1 MIVFGVIY
9 LSATKLINLN
19 PNFASPNKFVVADDF
34 DVSINSTSIKYDEA
48 ESSDNI
54 LINLNVKNNSDAA
67 YHLISC
73 FFINASQ
80 DSSKIL
86 TEPNENVR
94 NDGIENNTTALGQVI
109 DSGESMELLFAFKL
123 ADYSDVRLS
132 FTGFGLDD
140 QPQEPIV
147 VVMPVHK
154 SINVWWNEICKW

>member
-86 TEPNENVR
+86 TEPNEDVR

-109 DSGESMELLFAFKL
+109 DSGESMEMLFAFKL

-154 SINVWWNEICKW
+154 TFNVW